1 MADNPSVVSDESG
14 NNYSGIGKI
23 SSGIQEAQMAYLDN
37 LFKLSQHAAP
47 DTTNNQYFPGAGD
60 GVNVG
65 TLGSKTL
72 GSVPI
77 FATGGGLFPFDVL
90 DEMEKA
96 KYEAEADYYKKLK
109 ENLDKPLFEEKLQLA
124 DPFKQPAFANKVQ
137 STVDAFLDGY
147 ARRFGGDYTKA
158 YIATRNDKN
167 FQKTIRTYKEYT
179 DMFKNVFDQA
189 TKIEV
194 DRQDPDKYVSPDV
207 IKAVDKFL
215 YDHDNL
221 ESLTPETLLNSAK
234 QFKSIMSADKL
245 AEAATVGYKDSVVES
260 LGGKSNSMSTNELD
274 VWLVNKKT
282 NEGAAE
288 DIIKTAL
295 ESPTYSWLKDNP
307 EQKAIFER
315 GVKNRIKK
323 GQELAF
329 REIKKANAD
338 RDLDLKGKG
347 WMDESGNLKLNDKP
361 AALVDTMGKNVVSYP
376 TNIKPVSTSV
386 GMVAYVRKDNQ
397 LRRVKLLGSFDFQP
411 ASEYDIA
418 EYDAGGIP
426 TGRYVEGK
434 IDFKNT
440 SIYTPDIIR
449 SVEGSPA
456 RVGTGQSSPEVTPA
470 VVEDAITGEQIPIFG
485 ETTILTEFEN
495 MKSTME
501 ATIPNLTYVHDKIP
515 AIVRPS
521 RASATEQSP
530 VIVLSNDMSLSD
542 IKRNLRYTWGD
553 KVLFGWEIIEAANKN
568 NDPLKDKTWAT
579 GKTY

>member
-14 NNYSGIGKI
+14 NNYGGIG
-23 SSGIQEAQMAYLDN
+23 SMSGGIQEAQMAYLDN
-37 LFKLSQHAAP
+37 LFKLSRHAAP
-47 DTTNNQYFPGAGD
+47 DTTNNQYFPGANND
-60 GVNVG
+60 ISAG

-77 FATGGGLFPFDVL
+77 FAAGGGLFPFDVM

-96 KYEAEADYYKKLK
+96 KYEAEAEYYKKLK
-109 ENLDKPLFEEKLQLA
+109 EDLDKPLFEEKLQLA

-137 STVDAFLDGY
+137 NTVDAFLDGY

-189 TKIEV
+189 AKVET
-194 DRQDPDKYVSPDV
+194 DRKDPDKYVSPDV
-207 IKAVDKFL
+207 VKAVDKFL

-245 AEAATVGYKDSVVES
+245 AEAVTTGYKDSVVES
-260 LGGKSNSMSTNELD
+260 FGKSKSMSTNELD
-274 VWLVNKKT
+274 VWLTTKET

-295 ESPTYSWLKDNP
+295 ESPTYSWLKNNP

-323 GQELAF
+323 GHEVAF
-329 REIKKANAD
+329 KEIKKANAD
-338 RDLDLKGKG
+338 RDLDLKSKG

-361 AALVDTMGKNVVSYP
+361 AALVNTVGKNAVSYP
-376 TNIKPVSTSV
+376 SSVKPVPTPM
-386 GMVAYVRKDNQ
+386 GMVAYIRKDDQ
-397 LRRVKLLGSFDFQP
+397 LRRVKLIGSFDLQP
-411 ASEYDIA
+411 TSEYDIA

-426 TGRYVEGK
+426 TGRYVEGRVN
-434 IDFKNT
+434 FKNT

-449 SVEGSPA
+449 SVEGTPEK
-456 RVGTGQSSPEVTPA
+456 VGTGQSSPEVTPA

-485 ETTILTEFEN
+485 ETTILTEFDN

-501 ATIPNLTYVHDKIP
+501 ATIPNLTYVHEKIP
-515 AIVRPS
+515 AIVRPKS
-521 RASATEQSP
+521 ASAIEDSP
-530 VIVLSNDMSLSD
+530 VIVLSNSMDISD
-542 IKRNLRYTWGD
+542 IKRNLRYTWGK
-553 KVLFGWEIIEAANKN
+553 KVLWGWEIIEAANKN
-568 NDPLKDKTWAT
+568 NDSNKDNIWGT
-579 GKTY
+579 GITY

>member
-14 NNYSGIGKI
+14 NNYGGIGKMGG
-23 SSGIQEAQMAYLDN
+23 GIQEAQMAYLDN
-37 LFKLSQHAAP
+37 LFQLSRHAAP
-47 DTTNNQYFPGAGD
+47 DTTNNQYFPGANND
-60 GVNVG
+60 ISVG

-96 KYEAEADYYKKLK
+96 KYEAESEYYKKLK

-167 FQKTIRTYKEYT
+167 FQRTIRTYKEYT

-189 TKIEV
+189 TKIET

-234 QFKSIMSADKL
+234 NFKSIMSADKL
-245 AEAATVGYKDSVVES
+245 AEAATTGYKDSVVES
-260 LGGKSNSMSTNELD
+260 LGKSKNMSTNELD
-274 VWLVNKKT
+274 VWLTTKET

-315 GVKNRIKK
+315 GVRNRIKK
-323 GQELAF
+323 GHEVAIK
-329 REIKKANAD
+329 EIKKANAD
-338 RDLDLKGKG
+338 RDLDLKSNG

-361 AALVDTMGKNVVSYP
+361 AALVNTMGKNAVSYSSSVKPIP
-376 TNIKPVSTSV
+376 TFV
-386 GMVAYVRKDNQ
+386 GMKFYVLKDGM
-397 LRRVKLLGSFDFQP
+397 LRLAKMGGSFDFQP
-411 ASEYDIA
+411 VSEYDIA

-434 IDFKNT
+434 VTFKNT

-449 SVEGSPA
+449 SVEGTPE

-470 VVEDAITGEQIPIFG
+470 VIEDAITGEQIPIFG
-485 ETTILTEFEN
+485 ETTILTEFDN
-495 MKSTME
+495 MKSVLE
-501 ATIPNLTYVHDKIP
+501 ASIPNLSYVHDKIP
-515 AIVRPS
+515 AITRPKS
-521 RASATEQSP
+521 ASAVEESP
-530 VIVLSNDMSLSD
+530 VIILNDSID
-542 IKRNLRYTWGD
+542 IKDIKPNLRYTWGK
-553 KVLFGWEIIEAANKN
+553 KVLWGREIIEAANKN
-568 NDPLKDKTWAT
+568 NDLNKDNIWGT
-579 GKTY
+579 GITY